1 MLARRNLVQ
10 ALSVIEACFAFPT
23 TLARSRYLPPFVR
36 TPPIHR
42 LAFLG
47 HQTGSTVPTAT
58 ATTTGA
64 PNDTGV
70 GRHFHTQI
78 LYAVGY
84 LKEHPNNPIRLEE
97 LAAFSRVNEL
107 QHNSELLAA
116 FRAHDKVNYDEK
128 LDLYSYKVCVHMRAV
143 FEMVGFQCKAN
154 VACTAPTA
162 RLSDTKQC

>member
-1 MLARRNLVQ
+1 MKA
-10 ALSVIEACFAFPT
+10 
-23 TLARSRYLPPFVR
+23 
-36 TPPIHR
+36 
-42 LAFLG
+42 
-47 HQTGSTVPTAT
+47 TGIA
-58 ATTTGA
+58 GA

-70 GRHFHTQI
+70 GRHLGTQI

-128 LDLYSYKVCVHMRAV
+128 LDLYSYKVCPRD
-143 FEMVGFQCKAN
+143 
-154 VACTAPTA
+154 
-162 RLSDTKQC
+162 LSHFDPCQY

>member
-1 MLARRNLVQ
+1 MTTLIT
-10 ALSVIEACFAFPT
+10 VIEALICFLVERFRLISSSPLT
-23 TLARSRYLPPFVR
+23 NSPIVGAR
-36 TPPIHR
+36 R
-42 LAFLG
+42 LALPR
-47 HQTGSTVPTAT
+47 HLRHTGAT

-70 GRHFHTQI
+70 GRHFHTQL

-107 QHNSELLAA
+107 NHNSELLAA

-128 LDLYSYKVCVHMRAV
+128 LDLYSYKVYTLESSSILH
-143 FEMVGFQCKAN
+143 N
-154 VACTAPTA
+154 VDPAYTA
-162 RLSDTKQC
+162 

>member
-1 MLARRNLVQ
+1 MPLVVN
-10 ALSVIEACFAFPT
+10 ANCT
-23 TLARSRYLPPFVR
+23 RW
-36 TPPIHR
+36 
-42 LAFLG
+42 
-47 HQTGSTVPTAT
+47 QTGSIAPIIKAT
-58 ATTTGA
+58 GVAGA

-70 GRHFHTQI
+70 GRHFGTQI

-128 LDLYSYKVCVHMRAV
+128 LDLYSYKVR
-143 FEMVGFQCKAN
+143 K
-154 VACTAPTA
+154 
-162 RLSDTKQC
+162 SY

>member
-1 MLARRNLVQ
+1 MYQ
-10 ALSVIEACFAFPT
+10 I
-23 TLARSRYLPPFVR
+23 
-36 TPPIHR
+36 
-42 LAFLG
+42 
-47 HQTGSTVPTAT
+47 GSTAPAVT

-128 LDLYSYKVCVHMRAV
+128 LDLYSYKVCVLHESDLRGSAV
-143 FEMVGFQCKAN
+143 IYKAN
-154 VACTAPTA
+154 DAASTA